1 MGPWQENKPE
11 IKKERLQLQGSAANA
26 NDEPVQLPLGS

>member
-11 IKKERLQLQGSAANA
+11 IKESLQLQGSAANA
-26 NDEPVQLPLGS
+26 NDEPVRLPLGS